1 MHGCKVQDISVVQ
14 QLLFGLTAACDAH
27 VIVET
32 VSTHEIQLLQI
43 HNHSIQLEF
52 CSTRHIGSLAPVQ

>member
-1 MHGCKVQDISVVQ
+1 MHGCKVQDISVDQ

-32 VSTHEIQLLQI
+32 VSIHEIHAVIANTQ
-43 HNHSIQLEF
+43 SF
-52 CSTRHIGSLAPVQ
+52 YSTGVL